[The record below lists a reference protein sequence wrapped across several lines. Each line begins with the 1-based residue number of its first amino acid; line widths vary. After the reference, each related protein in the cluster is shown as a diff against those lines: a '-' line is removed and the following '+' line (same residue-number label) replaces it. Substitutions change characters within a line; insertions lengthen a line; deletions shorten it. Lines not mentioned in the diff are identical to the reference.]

1 MAYIPVAS
9 GVAKLLKS
17 WDLQPHGIFAD
28 GGRGG
33 SVPTEEKKKSWDL
46 RKLGNIRKVSRL
58 HRMIAQCPVPLP
70 K

>member
-28 GGRGG
+28 GGGGG
-33 SVPTEEKKKSWDL
+33 SVPTEEKKKVGI
-46 RKLGNIRKVSRL
+46 LGN
-58 HRMIAQCPVPLP
+58 
-70 K
+70 

>member
-28 GGRGG
+28 GGGG
-33 SVPTEEKKKSWDL
+33 RLSAHRRKKWDL

-58 HRMIAQCPVPLP
+58 HRMIAQCPVSLP